1 MDPPAS
7 FLQEMPHLCKG
18 ITGIDE
24 KSAAKIISAVVRAL
38 KAIERRQATG
48 LNLMKHP
55 SEWVKPVKKGVKGA
69 VSRINSGLKP

>member
-24 KSAAKIISAVVRAL
+24 KSAAKIISAVFRAL

-48 LNLMKHP
+48 LNLMNHP
-55 SEWVKPVKKGVKGA
+55 
-69 VSRINSGLKP
+69 